1 VSCRAFLRRRFDC
14 YLSAAYHLPSLLV
27 RVLKGAVFSHVDRSL
42 TDEPANLTEAVQPD
56 SVAVGSYPIVVTRV
70 MMDSTMAHVVIL
82 PGLVVILPGAVVM
95 LPGLVVMLPAARVVM
110 DPANA
115 VEDIATVS
123 KVAQRVDWM
132 RFISLLL
139 VNRAFAGVWLGLTWV
154 PLKASLVEPDR
165 LQITVSCSS
174 LFQGS
179 CHSRRAV
186 G

>member
-1 VSCRAFLRRRFDC
+1 
-14 YLSAAYHLPSLLV
+14 V
-27 RVLKGAVFSHVDRSL
+27 RVLKRAVFLHVDRSL
-42 TDEPANLTEAVQPD
+42 TDKPANLTKAVQTD
-56 SVAVGSYPIVVTRV
+56 SVVRGAYPIVVARV
-70 MMDSTMAHVVIL
+70 MMDSTMAHVVMLPGLVVML
-82 PGLVVILPGAVVM
+82 PGLVVI

-132 RFISLLL
+132 RFISILL
-139 VNRAFAGVWLGLTWV
+139 VNRAFAGVWLGLTRV

-179 CHSRRAV
+179 CHSLRAR